1 MREKELLYH
10 AFLLAKKANPKEIRP
25 NPFVGAIVV
34 CENGKIIG
42 EGYHQKVGEAHAEV
56 NAINNALQ
64 NGADLKKSTLYV
76 TLEPCSHHGKTPPC
90 TSLILEH
97 KIPHV
102 IIGSLDPNPLVSGI
116 EILEKSGVKVTK
128 LILPEIQEMNTVF
141 NINQQLKR
149 PKYIIKTA
157 STLNGKIADRD
168 GKSQW
173 ISSETSRA
181 FVHKELR
188 ANVDGILS
196 TAKTVIQDKARLNIR
211 LTDGT
216 VSEVNTIIIDKQLS
230 LFNEE
235 YQNLPIFQKRN
246 STKLYIV
253 TEKQDLPIVP
263 EYIEF
268 IKINFEHNCIDFNAL
283 HESLLS
289 KNICFVL
296 VEAGSKLNTSMLLN
310 HSIDEIY
317 AFVCPSII
325 TDALAKN
332 IFETDRIQLMDEKIK
347 LQLMEFKQLENDM
360 LLRYKV
366 LS

>member
-1 MREKELLYH
+1 MTEKELLHY

-42 EGYHQKVGEAHAEV
+42 EGYHQKAGEAHAEV
-56 NAINNALQ
+56 KAINDAIR
-64 NGADLKKSTLYV
+64 NGADLSKSTLYV

-90 TSLILEH
+90 TSLILKH

-102 IIGSLDPNPLVSGI
+102 IIGSLDPNPIVSGI
-116 EILEKSGVKVTK
+116 EILEKAGVKITQYV
-128 LILPEIQEMNTVF
+128 LPEIEELNTVF
-141 NINQQLKR
+141 NINQQLRR

-157 STLNGKIADRD
+157 STLNGKIADRY

-173 ISSETSRA
+173 ISNETSRA

-188 ANVDGILS
+188 TNVDAILS

-211 LTDGT
+211 LTNGT
-216 VSEVNTIIIDKQLS
+216 LNEVNTIIIDQHLS
-230 LFNEE
+230 LFKEE
-235 YQNLPIFQKRN
+235 NQNLPIFQKRN
-246 STKLYIV
+246 SSKLYIL

-268 IKINFEHNCIDFNAL
+268 IKITFDQKGVDFNAL
-283 HESLLS
+283 HALLLS
-289 KNICFVL
+289 KKICFVL
-296 VEAGSKLNTSMLLN
+296 VEAGSKLNTSMLLD

-317 AFVCPSII
+317 SFVCPSII
-325 TDALAKN
+325 TDTLAKN
-332 IFETDRIQLMDEKIK
+332 IFETDKTQLMDEKIK
-347 LQLMEFKQLENDM
+347 LQLMEFKQFEDDI